1 MSLVA
6 RHLESN
12 GLPTVVLACARD
24 ITAAANPPRA
34 LFTDL
39 PLGSTCGR
47 PNEPENQR
55 EILRRGLALLHEAQR
70 PGQIVD
76 VPYDWPRNP
85 RWKGELY
92 GDNH

>member
-6 RHLESN
+6 RHLEAN

-47 PNEPENQR
+47 PNEPQNQR
-55 EILRRGLALLHEAQR
+55 EILLRGLALLHDAQR
-70 PGQIVD
+70 PGEIAEA
-76 VPYDWPRNP
+76 PYAWPHNP
-85 RWKGELY
+85 RWKHEVY
-92 GDNH
+92 NDAH

>member
-6 RHLESN
+6 RHLEAN

-24 ITAAANPPRA
+24 ITASANPPRA

-47 PNEPENQR
+47 PHEPDNQR
-55 EILRRGLALLHEAQR
+55 EILLRGLALLHAAQR
-70 PGQIVD
+70 PGEIVD
-76 VPYDWPRNP
+76 VPYDWPHNS
-85 RWKGELY
+85 RWKDELY
-92 GDNH
+92 GDDH